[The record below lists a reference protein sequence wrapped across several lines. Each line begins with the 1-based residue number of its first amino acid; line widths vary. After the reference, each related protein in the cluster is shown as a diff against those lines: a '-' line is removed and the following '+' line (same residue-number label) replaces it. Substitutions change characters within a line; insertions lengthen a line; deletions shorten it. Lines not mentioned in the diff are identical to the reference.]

1 MRGGIFYGETFGN
14 RGGVEFSIS
23 RNQRHC
29 FKPHRLTP
37 PIPFKG
43 NGKLDG
49 IIGTKAVTVMLAYSS
64 LVWQEWQQ
72 RQERAR
78 PGRPRGPFP
87 PRADRRRRTLPEIH
101 RQICDWLRHEA
112 AKESVL
118 RELMSVPERIPA

>member
-1 MRGGIFYGETFGN
+1 LFKTRLWVRGGIFYGETFGN

-43 NGKLDG
+43 SGKLDG
-49 IIGTKAVTVMLAYSS
+49 IIGTKAVTVMLAYSF

-78 PGRPRGPFP
+78 PGRPRRAFSPSGGSASQDAAGNPSADLRLAT
-87 PRADRRRRTLPEIH
+87 PRGGQGIRVA
-101 RQICDWLRHEA
+101 
-112 AKESVL
+112 
-118 RELMSVPERIPA
+118 